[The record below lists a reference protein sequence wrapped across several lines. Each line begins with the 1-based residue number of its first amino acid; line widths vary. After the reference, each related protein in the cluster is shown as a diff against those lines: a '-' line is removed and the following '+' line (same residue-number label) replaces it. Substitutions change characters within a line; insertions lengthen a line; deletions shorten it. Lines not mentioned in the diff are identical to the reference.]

1 MTASLLAAAGVMV
14 RYGATTALEAV
25 AFDARP
31 GEVHALVGENGAGKS
46 TLLRVL
52 AGALKPLAGA
62 MRRPPAVQVEWVPQE
77 ADLPADLTASEWI
90 FLAAELR
97 GRGGWLRRREMDAV
111 AGRMLERVGCRAGA
125 RQRLGALAAAQR
137 KQVQLARALRAGAR
151 VLLLDEPTAVLGARE
166 TERLFELVRATA
178 RDGGAV
184 VYVSH
189 RLDEVLALADRVTVL
204 RDGRQIA
211 TAEVGTIDTQWLVER
226 MVGRAMAPPT
236 ERVRRRGAVR
246 LRVRGLTAGTLR
258 DVSFAVHAGEIVGLA
273 GLVGAGRSALLEAL
287 AGHRPRSGRVEADA
301 APLLVPEDR
310 GRNGLV
316 PTLSLRE
323 NLYLPADRWRLDLHA
338 ERAGTRSWVDALAIR
353 AAGIEAG
360 IDTLSGGNQQKLLL
374 ARALRHRPPLLLL
387 DEPTAGVD
395 VGAKAEIH
403 ATIER
408 LAADGTAI
416 LLASSD
422 LPELLALC
430 DRTLAL
436 YRGALVGELSRGEA
450 TEPRLAALITG
461 VEGKGTPVSRPP
473 SPVDP

>member
-1 MTASLLAAAGVMV
+1 MTASLLAAAGVTV

-25 AFDARP
+25 AFDAHP

-52 AGALKPLAGA
+52 AGTLRPLAGA
-62 MRRPPAVQVEWVPQE
+62 VQRAPAVGVEWVPQE

-97 GRGGWLRRREMDAV
+97 GRGGWLRRREMDTA
-111 AGRMLERVGCRAGA
+111 AGRMLERVGCRAAA

-137 KQVQLARALRAGAR
+137 KQVQLARAVRTRAR

-166 TERLFELVRATA
+166 TEHLFALVRATA

-189 RLDEVLALADRVTVL
+189 RLDEVLALADRVSVL
-204 RDGRQIA
+204 RDGRHIA

-226 MVGRAMAPPT
+226 MVGRAVAPPG
-236 ERVRRRGAVR
+236 ERVCQRGTVR
-246 LRVRGLTAGTLR
+246 LRVRGLSAGTLR
-258 DVSFAVHAGEIVGLA
+258 DVSLTVHAGEIVGLA

-287 AGHRPRSGRVEADA
+287 AGHRRRGGQVEADT

-323 NLYLPADRWRLDLHA
+323 NLYLPADHWRLDLHA
-338 ERAGTRSWVDALAIR
+338 ERTGSRSWIDALAIR
-353 AAGIEAG
+353 ASGIEAA

-408 LAADGTAI
+408 LAAEGTAI

-430 DRTLAL
+430 DRTVAL
-436 YRGALVGELSRGEA
+436 YRGAIVGELSRSKA
-450 TEPRLAALITG
+450 TEPRLAELITG
-461 VEGKGTPVSRPP
+461 VVGRGTLDTRRPT
-473 SPVDP
+473 SDA